1 MSSTTTSAASP
12 VPFDQVRPL
21 HVQYIVNLDKLGKD
35 TFEYYVTEH
44 LRINGIYWGLTAL
57 DLLHSVSEMDRQAII
72 DFVLSCQHHYKNNND
87 SSDDNGSKNKND
99 SSSRYSDGGFGGN
112 VRHDAHLLYTL
123 SAIQILSVLDAM
135 DRIDREQVARY
146 LSRLQQPDGSFVGD
160 EFGEV
165 DTRFS
170 YCVLNGLTLL
180 GYVTNEQKKQWI
192 NVDSAVDYVLSCQN
206 FDGGF
211 GAVPGA
217 ESHAGQIFCCV
228 GALSIAGALDRIDQ
242 DTLSW
247 WLCER
252 QVDENGGL
260 NGRPGK
266 LSDVCYSWWVLSCL
280 AIMDRLHWI
289 SQEKLKTF
297 ILNCQDEENGGISD
311 KPGNMVDVFH
321 TFFGIAGLSLMR
333 AESNLKTI
341 DPTYALPVQVLKKLG
356 IKTSYTNRFDI

>member
-1 MSSTTTSAASP
+1 
-12 VPFDQVRPL
+12 
-21 HVQYIVNLDKLGKD
+21 
-35 TFEYYVTEH
+35 VTEH
-44 LRINGIYWGLTAL
+44 LRINGIYWGITAL
-57 DLLHSVSEMDRQAII
+57 DLLQNVDQMDRDGII
-72 DFVLSCQHHYKNNND
+72 DFVLSCQHV
-87 SSDDNGSKNKND
+87 DDETRS
-99 SSSRYSDGGFGGN
+99 GGFGGN

-123 SAIQILSVLDAM
+123 SAIQILAVLDAL
-135 DRIDREQVARY
+135 DRIDAKKVAKY
-146 LSRLQQPDGSFVGD
+146 MANLQQPDGSFVGD

-180 GYVTNEQKKQWI
+180 GYVTNEQKSEWI
-192 NVDSAVDYVLSCQN
+192 NVEAAVDYVLSCQN

-228 GALSIAGALDRIDQ
+228 GALSVAGALDRIDQ

-252 QVDENGGL
+252 QVEENGGL

-297 ILNCQDEENGGISD
+297 ILNCQDDENGGISD

-333 AESNLKTI
+333 AESGLKTI
-341 DPTYALPVQVLKKLG
+341 DPTYALPVQVLRRLG
-356 IKTSYTNRFDI
+356 VKTPYTNRFDV